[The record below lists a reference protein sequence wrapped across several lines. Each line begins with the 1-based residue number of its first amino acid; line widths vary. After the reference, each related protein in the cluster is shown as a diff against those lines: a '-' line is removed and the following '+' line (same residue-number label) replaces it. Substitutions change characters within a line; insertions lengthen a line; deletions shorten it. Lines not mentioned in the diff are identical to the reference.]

1 MKKKSVWGILK
12 EETGKLYQCGERI
25 KVIEKYDRYLSQ
37 KTSVNKNATI
47 IAIWGGTLQI
57 VYDDGRKGYVKILN
71 PDPNKDYGIELNRV
85 SYLTVENLDVIE
97 KITDT
102 TEDIFC
108 TKFI

>member
-1 MKKKSVWGILK
+1 MKKKSVWSILK
-12 EETGKLYQCGERI
+12 EETEKLYQCGERI
-25 KVIEKYDRYLSQ
+25 KAIEKYERYCNQ
-37 KTSVNKNATI
+37 KISVKKNATI
-47 IAIWGGTLQI
+47 TAIYSGTLQI

-71 PDPNKDYGIELNRV
+71 PDPNKDYGIELNTV
-85 SYLTVENLDVIE
+85 SYLTVKNLDVVE